1 MGQHVQ
7 LGVACCSISMRKEYM
22 SEKKEDIHKTS
33 VKGVG
38 EPNPPRKQGETEE
51 GKPIEEPRSEACHPS
66 KDRA

>member
-1 MGQHVQ
+1 
-7 LGVACCSISMRKEYM
+7 M

-51 GKPIEEPRSEACHPS
+51 GKPIEEPAEVKPVTPPKAEHKEEEHKHRG
-66 KDRA
+66 K